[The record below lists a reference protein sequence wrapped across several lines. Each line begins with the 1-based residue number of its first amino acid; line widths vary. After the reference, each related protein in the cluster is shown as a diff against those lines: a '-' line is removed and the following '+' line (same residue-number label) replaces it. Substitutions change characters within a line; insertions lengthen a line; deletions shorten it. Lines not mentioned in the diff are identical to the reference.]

1 MREALAG
8 LTESRRK
15 ISTLTLKP
23 QESFA
28 YFTQTIRL
36 TLDQVYGLGKADH
49 GDLAAEIQAYLAFIE
64 GKEWAGQERA
74 TGSGG
79 FAAGRFDPPLLQ
91 RLVGL
96 AHSQNAA
103 FVTFKARTDALQA
116 EAIAALKSMLLRT
129 SAAIVIVLLVD
140 TLIARRIS
148 SPIVGM
154 TEAMTRLRKGDLSL
168 AIPYADRRDEIGHMA
183 RALAIFQESMQTN
196 ARHQAEQAATADQRE
211 QQRQRLETLSATFSD
226 GVDSLIAAVE
236 DLNTAMIDAANA
248 MVVGAHET
256 KQRLFDENPR
266 PRRRSGMP
274 SRLNPDRRRGFRLQC
289 CL

>member
-1 MREALAG
+1 
-8 LTESRRK
+8 
-15 ISTLTLKP
+15 
-23 QESFA
+23 
-28 YFTQTIRL
+28 
-36 TLDQVYGLGKADH
+36 
-49 GDLAAEIQAYLAFIE
+49 
-64 GKEWAGQERA
+64 
-74 TGSGG
+74 
-79 FAAGRFDPPLLQ
+79 
-91 RLVGL
+91 
-96 AHSQNAA
+96 
-103 FVTFKARTDALQA
+103 
-116 EAIAALKSMLLRT
+116 MLLRT